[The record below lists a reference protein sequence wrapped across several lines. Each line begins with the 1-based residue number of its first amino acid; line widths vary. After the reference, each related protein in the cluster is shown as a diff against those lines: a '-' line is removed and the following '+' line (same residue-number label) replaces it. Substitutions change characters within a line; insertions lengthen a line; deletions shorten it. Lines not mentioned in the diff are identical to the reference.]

1 MLLLHR
7 RQVPWIFIKKAWTL
21 GFRKPSPTT
30 GRGFGGSWNTL
41 GKPLGGVGN
50 SDEFNLEEVRSNEL
64 FFEVSGDS
72 FSFLIEDETL
82 STEEHFEV
90 ERYVLEFRDLFMI
103 LGDSD
108 SLGDEVEGT
117 GEVIEDLLTFV
128 GSREASTNLEDF
140 GLVESL

>member
-1 MLLLHR
+1 M
-7 RQVPWIFIKKAWTL
+7 
-21 GFRKPSPTT
+21 
-30 GRGFGGSWNTL
+30 
-41 GKPLGGVGN
+41 
-50 SDEFNLEEVRSNEL
+50 
-64 FFEVSGDS
+64 
-72 FSFLIEDETL
+72 
-82 STEEHFEV
+82 
-90 ERYVLEFRDLFMI
+90 LEFRDLFMI